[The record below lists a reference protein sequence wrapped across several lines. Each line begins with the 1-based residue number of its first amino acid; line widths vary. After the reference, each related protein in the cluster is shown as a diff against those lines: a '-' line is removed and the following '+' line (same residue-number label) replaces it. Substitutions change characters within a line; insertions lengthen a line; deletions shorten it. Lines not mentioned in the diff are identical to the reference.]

1 MTRRSTRVFFAA
13 SGLLLGLLSTA
24 AAESRLEK
32 LPDSLLPLPLV
43 NGPEVRRALQTL
55 SRQVL
60 PSSGW
65 LEDAKG
71 RALVG
76 VTFVGKEGYFISKAS
91 EILHLNDCRLRPRPS
106 DDTWAVREVRRDV
119 KLDLVLGQALSPD
132 NRPISVIPVTW
143 SPSVSAGL
151 GHWLV
156 SPALTALEEG
166 VEGVPIFDLRLG
178 VLSAS
183 RRPIPG
189 LGAALGIS
197 GKPTDGGLQIN
208 GIAEESPAALAGLKE
223 EDLLVTVDGQRASSI
238 PEVNVIIQK
247 HQIGDEVEIKIKRQG
262 KEIRKRVRLA
272 SRSRIVA
279 NWEGDDYANGGISI
293 RTDDFPEIL
302 QHDLPLFPHDMGGP
316 VFDLQGRAIAVNIA
330 RADRITTFA
339 LPMERFRDAL
349 EKWLEADRHPAAAKR
364 PAK

>member
-1 MTRRSTRVFFAA
+1 MRHCWMTAVASTTGLFLALA
-13 SGLLLGLLSTA
+13 SSVP
-24 AAESRLEK
+24 AESRLEK
-32 LPDSLLPLPLV
+32 LPGSLMPLPLV
-43 NGPEVRRALQTL
+43 NGPEVRRALLDL

-65 LEDAKG
+65 LEDDQG
-71 RALVG
+71 RALAG
-76 VTFVGKEGYFISKAS
+76 VTFVGKEGYFVSKAS
-91 EILHLNDCRLRPRPS
+91 EVVSLHDCRLRPRPG

-119 KLDLVLGQALSPD
+119 KVDLVLGQAVASD
-132 NRPISVIPVTW
+132 NRPVPVTPVTW
-143 SPSVSAGL
+143 APSVSAGL
-151 GHWLV
+151 GQWLV

-166 VEGVPIFDLRLG
+166 REGVPNFDLRLG

-183 RRPIPG
+183 RRAIPG
-189 LGAALGIS
+189 QGAALGITGRPS
-197 GKPTDGGLQIN
+197 DGGLQIN
-208 GIAEESPAALAGLKE
+208 GVAEESPAFLAGLQE
-223 EDLLVTVDGQRASSI
+223 NDLLVAVDGQPASSI
-238 PEVNVIIQK
+238 PDVNVIIQK
-247 HQIGDEVEIKIKRQG
+247 HQIGDEVELKIKRQG

-272 SRSRIVA
+272 SRSRVVA

-339 LPMERFRDAL
+339 LPMERFRDTL
-349 EKWLEADRHPAAAKR
+349 EKWLEADRHPPAAGKV
-364 PAK
+364 PK

>member
-1 MTRRSTRVFFAA
+1 MTHRSSTFWASAA
-13 SGLLLGLLSTA
+13 GLLLALASVAT
-24 AAESRLEK
+24 AESRLEK
-32 LPDSLLPLPLV
+32 LPGSLLPLPLV
-43 NGPEVRRALQTL
+43 NGPDVRRALQDL
-55 SRQVL
+55 SRETL

-65 LEDAKG
+65 LEDQKG
-71 RALVG
+71 HALAA

-106 DDTWAVREVRRDV
+106 DDTWSVREVRRDV
-119 KLDLVLGQALSPD
+119 KLDLVLGQA
-132 NRPISVIPVTW
+132 ISADHLPVPVTPVTW
-143 SPSVSAGL
+143 APSVSATL

-166 VEGVPIFDLRLG
+166 VEGVPNFDLRLG

-197 GKPTDGGLQIN
+197 GKPSEGGLQIN
-208 GIAEESPAALAGLKE
+208 GIAEESPAALAGLRE
-223 EDLLVTVDGQRASSI
+223 DDLLVSVDGQRASSI

-247 HQIGDEVEIKIKRQG
+247 HQIGDEVEIKLKRQG
-262 KEIRKRVRLA
+262 KEIRKSVRLA

-339 LPMERFRDAL
+339 LPMERFRDTL
-349 EKWLEADRHPAAAKR
+349 EKWLEADRHPPAAQKV
-364 PAK
+364 KK

>member
-1 MTRRSTRVFFAA
+1 MIRRPTTACVSAAWLLFALA
-13 SGLLLGLLSTA
+13 LSA
-24 AAESRLEK
+24 PAESRLEK
-32 LPDSLLPLPLV
+32 LPGSLLPLPLV
-43 NGPEVRRALQTL
+43 NGPEVRRALVDL

-65 LEDAKG
+65 LEDTKG
-71 RALVG
+71 HALAG

-91 EILHLNDCRLRPRPS
+91 EILHLNECRLRPRPS
-106 DDTWAVREVRRDV
+106 DDTWSVREVHRDV
-119 KLDLVLGQALSPD
+119 KLDLVLGQAVSAD
-132 NRPISVIPVTW
+132 NSAIPVIPVTW
-143 SPSVSAGL
+143 APSVSASL

-156 SPALTALEEG
+156 SPALTALEQG
-166 VEGVPIFDLRLG
+166 VEGVPNFDLRLG

-183 RRPIPG
+183 RRAIPG

-197 GKPTDGGLQIN
+197 GKPSDGGLQIN
-208 GIAEESPAALAGLKE
+208 GIAEESPAALAGLRK
-223 EDLLVTVDGQRASSI
+223 EDLLISVDGQRASSI

-247 HQIGDEVEIKIKRQG
+247 HQIGDQVELKIKRQG
-262 KEIRKRVRLA
+262 KEIRKQVRLA

-302 QHDLPLFPHDMGGP
+302 QHDLPLYPHDMGGP

-339 LPMERFRDAL
+339 LPMERFRDTL
-349 EKWLEADRHPAAAKR
+349 EKWLDADRRPPAAKK
-364 PAK
+364 PAQ